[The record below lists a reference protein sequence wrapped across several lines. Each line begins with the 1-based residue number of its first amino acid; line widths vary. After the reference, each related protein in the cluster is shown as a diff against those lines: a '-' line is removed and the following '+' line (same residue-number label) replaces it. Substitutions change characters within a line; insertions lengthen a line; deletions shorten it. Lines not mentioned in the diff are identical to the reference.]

1 MKKQIVYILFLI
13 GFVGFSQENP
23 VSIQIDTTL
32 IRIGEQIQFKI
43 VVDETKNVVFPKL
56 QLDSLGKVEVVEVK
70 PTDTLKNSLEKQ
82 YLLTSFDSGV
92 YVIPQQQVLINNK
105 RFLTDSLMLNVA
117 TVKVDTTKQRMFPIK
132 AIQREP
138 KVFDDYKHL
147 FWWLI
152 PVFVIIA
159 IVLYFIFRKKVKKEV

>member
-23 VSIQIDTTL
+23 VSIQIDTML

-70 PTDTLKNSLEKQ
+70 PTDTLKNRLEKQ

-117 TVKVDTTKQRMFPIK
+117 TVK
-132 AIQREP
+132 
-138 KVFDDYKHL
+138 
-147 FWWLI
+147 
-152 PVFVIIA
+152 
-159 IVLYFIFRKKVKKEV
+159 